1 MTYVS
6 NEAEIDENTISPVYT
21 RYRQSEK
28 ATTEEVAAFSN
39 ECNR

>member
-1 MTYVS
+1 MTYMS
-6 NEAEIDENTISPVYT
+6 NEAEIDENTISPVCT

-28 ATTEEVAAFSN
+28 ATTEEMVAFSN